1 MLRIVPRAACYF
13 RLEIINSSG
22 SDVSHLAQSE
32 VDLQKKGL
40 HLSTMSTPSPRVLC
54 HEVGLILS
62 KNKVCTS
69 HVSPVIRQSNV
80 AILPEFI

>member
-32 VDLQKKGL
+32 VDLQKKRSPPL
-40 HLSTMSTPSPRVLC
+40 NYVHAVATST
-54 HEVGLILS
+54 
-62 KNKVCTS
+62 
-69 HVSPVIRQSNV
+69 VSRGGVDP
-80 AILPEFI
+80 LKK